1 MEVEID
7 KSIPCRPSFENFPLD
22 FMTADQRRHGG
33 IVAHFLIAFYMFGAV
48 TLVCDKY
55 FVPSLKRITI
65 RFKVRSDV
73 AGATFMAA
81 GGSAAELFIC
91 IVGVFVAKNDIGPGT
106 VVGSAAFN
114 VLFVVG
120 LCGLFAGSVVRLSR
134 WPLLRDSFCYVLS
147 IGALVA
153 IIFDGKVYWYEAL
166 LLVFMYVFYIVIMY
180 HNQALEEFFFKKLT
194 KITEKTSQTSNDIEK
209 NEEDDEKTTLLSK
222 EKEGEKLRQEE
233 KRLLITESQIQ
244 VQINQ
249 NDESP
254 FSLPEGTFQRSLWL
268 MELPVLCLMY
278 LTIPDCS
285 KDRWKKWYFVTFIGS
300 LIWIGLLTYILVWVV
315 SIIGFTLGISDV
327 IMGLTFLAAGG
338 SVSDGISS
346 LIVARQGDGNMAV
359 ANVFGSNLFDILL
372 SLGLPW
378 LFKTSLIDYG
388 GHVNVEDGHVSYTLL
403 CLLAGV
409 ILAMLS
415 IMLNKWRLSKFLGL
429 IFLIFFTAFL
439 TVAVLC
445 EFYLR

>member
-1 MEVEID
+1 MEVEIN
-7 KSIPCRPSFENFPLD
+7 KSIPYKPSVKNFPLD
-22 FMTADQRRHGG
+22 FMTPDQRRHGG
-33 IVAHFLIAFYMFGAV
+33 IVSHFLIALYMFGAL

-55 FVPSLKRITI
+55 FIPSLESITHK
-65 RFKVRSDV
+65 FKVRSDV

-81 GGSAAELFIC
+81 GGSATELFIC

-114 VLFVVG
+114 LLFVVG
-120 LCGLFAGSVVRLSR
+120 LCGLFAGSVLRLSR
-134 WPLLRDSFCYVLS
+134 WSLLRDSFCYLLS

-166 LLVFMYVFYIVIMY
+166 LLVCMYLFYVVIMY
-180 HNQALEEFFFKKLT
+180 HNQTIEEFFFNKLT
-194 KITEKTSQTSNDIEK
+194 KVTEKTSQTRSDIEK
-209 NEEDDEKTTLLSK
+209 NEEDDEKTKLLSN
-222 EKEGEKLRQEE
+222 EKEGKNLRQDE
-233 KRLLITESQIQ
+233 KHLLVTEPQIQ

-254 FSLPEGTFQRSLWL
+254 FSFPEGTFQRFLWL
-268 MELPVLCLMY
+268 MKLPVQCLMF
-278 LTIPDCS
+278 LTIPDCRT
-285 KDRWKKWYFVTFIGS
+285 DRWEKWYFVTFIMS
-300 LIWIGLLTYILVWVV
+300 LIWIGLFSYILVWMVT
-315 SIIGFTLGISDV
+315 IIGFTLGISDV

-346 LIVARQGDGNMAV
+346 LIVARKGDGDMAV

-372 SLGLPW
+372 CLGLPW
-378 LFKTSLIDYG
+378 FFKTSLIDSG
-388 GHVNVEDGHVSYTLL
+388 SHVNVEDGHVIYTLL
-403 CLLAGV
+403 FLLAGV
-409 ILAMLS
+409 ILAILS
-415 IMLNKWRLSKFLGL
+415 IKLNKWCLSKFLGL
-429 IFLIFFTAFL
+429 FFLVFFTTFV